1 MKMKAEFR
9 KFAGGDAEI
18 RLFGEIS
25 WWSECSAERF
35 AATLDNLD
43 TDHITLKVNS
53 PGGDVYDGIAIM
65 NMLRHHQATVTA
77 LVEGVA
83 ASAASIIVVGG
94 ADEVVMSKH
103 SELMIHEPWTFTDGS
118 ADDFTRTAAELDRVG
133 AKLARIYAEKAGGG
147 EERWRDAMR
156 EETWFSDE
164 EAVACGLA
172 DRVEFTDADV
182 EDLVAAKTD
191 TKIMARYRYHGR
203 NEAPKPSVL
212 VAASRKKE
220 NMDVL
225 DELCRRLGINN
236 TQDPTVALAALDE
249 ALEERA
255 EVEANPTPEETEE
268 VIKTPDTPEDQA
280 PTTEPTPAEDEAP
293 AEDEEDD
300 DDTVIQISKPVYED
314 LLRRAELGDTLAST
328 TAHQR
333 AEELI
338 ETEGV
343 QAGRLLGWQKEKWVN
358 LAVDNYD
365 DTRRALLKLA
375 PGLINM
381 KEKGRGGSAE
391 SDPNKIHAA
400 LDEAA
405 KRAGLFN

>member
-1 MKMKAEFR
+1 MKMKAEF
-9 KFAGGDAEI
+9 KNLTGGDAEI
-18 RLFGEIS
+18 RLFGEIA
-25 WWSECSAERF
+25 WWSDCSAEVF
-35 AATLDNLD
+35 AERLDNLD
-43 TDHITLKVNS
+43 AQHITLKVNS

-65 NMLRHHQATVTA
+65 NMLRHHKAKVTA

-147 EERWRDAMR
+147 EDRWRAAMR
-156 EETWFSDE
+156 EETWFADE

-172 DRVEFTDADV
+172 DRVEFTDADI

-191 TKIMARYRYHGR
+191 AKIMARYRYQGR
-203 NEAPKPSVL
+203 NDAPKPSVL

-220 NMDVL
+220 DMDVL
-225 DELCRRLGINN
+225 DEVCRRLGIKP

-255 EVEANPTPEETEE
+255 D
-268 VIKTPDTPEDQA
+268 I
-280 PTTEPTPAEDEAP
+280 EPTPAEDDTPEASEEEAPNTEDTPEEDP
-293 AEDEEDD
+293 AEDEEDGE
-300 DDTVIQISKPVYED
+300 DTVIQISKPVYED

-358 LAVDNYD
+358 LAVDNYEE
-365 DTRRALLKLA
+365 TRRDLLKLA
-375 PGLINM
+375 PGLINLD
-381 KEKGRGGSAE
+381 EKGRGGSAE
-391 SDPNKIHAA
+391 SDPDKIHAA

>member
-1 MKMKAEFR
+1 MKMKTEF
-9 KFAGGDAEI
+9 KNLAGGDAEI
-18 RLFGEIS
+18 RLYGEVS
-25 WWSECSAERF
+25 WWSDCSADAFAER
-35 AATLDNLD
+35 LDNLD
-43 TDHITLKVNS
+43 VDHITLKVNS

-65 NMLRHHQATVTA
+65 NMLRHHKAKVTA

-118 ADDFTRTAAELDRVG
+118 AADFTRTAAELDRVG

-147 EERWRDAMR
+147 EARWRDAMR

-172 DRVEFTDADV
+172 DRVEFTDTDI

-191 TKIMARYRYHGR
+191 SKIMARYRYQGR
-203 NEAPKPSVL
+203 NQAPKPSVL
-212 VAASRKKE
+212 AQASRKKE

-225 DELCRRLGINN
+225 DELCRRLGITN
-236 TQDPTVALAALDE
+236 TQDPVVALAALDE

-268 VIKTPDTPEDQA
+268 VIKTPEATEETAPNTPAE
-280 PTTEPTPAEDEAP
+280 EETPAEDD
-293 AEDEEDD
+293 EDG

-338 ETEGV
+338 ETEGI

-358 LAVDNYD
+358 LAVDNYEA
-365 DTRRALLKLA
+365 TRRDLLNLA
-375 PGLINM
+375 PGLINLD
-381 KEKGRGGSAE
+381 EKGRGGSAE
-391 SDPNKIHAA
+391 DDSDKIRAA